1 MGEHVSCYNDLYPRS
16 QSVRE
21 MAIGVRAKEG
31 RKEVTERVVKEKR
44 SIEEEEAPQKCS
56 SNVPTLKCDPGNY
69 QSELNAPTMY
79 LGSIAYRWCFHNS
92 GLISPTT
99 PFGQCNDD
107 DDARQEF

>member
-1 MGEHVSCYNDLYPRS
+1 MYHATMISIRVHNLFEKWQLGSVPR
-16 QSVRE
+16 
-21 MAIGVRAKEG
+21 KEG
-31 RKEVTERVVKEKR
+31 RKEVTERVVKKKR